1 MKREELLKQIANMS
15 VMDVVKLTKE
25 MEEKFDVSGD
35 VVAIPAIQE
44 VAEIVEEAQDEFT
57 VMLTSYGEKRVEVV
71 KAVRVHTGLGLKES
85 LELVKSVP
93 VQVGDIMARTAA
105 DELKRLLELAG
116 GTVDI
121 K

>member
-1 MKREELLKQIANMS
+1 MDREKLLEKIANMS

-35 VVAIPAIQE
+35 VVAVAHVEQVVEVVKEEQE
-44 VAEIVEEAQDEFT
+44 YFT

-71 KAVRVHTGLGLKES
+71 KAVRAHTGLGLKES

-105 DELKRLLELAG
+105 DELKRILEVAG
-116 GTVDI
+116 GVVEI